1 MWVMMMRPS
10 KALSV
15 ARDETRERLHS
26 KDDDDVDSALS
37 HQQGR
42 GQRGPIL
49 QIGFGVNLAT
59 LFHCFWGTQKVETS
73 SVWCLTSRVCT

>member
-26 KDDDDVDSALS
+26 KDDDDVGSFIVSNFNFD
-37 HQQGR
+37 R
-42 GQRGPIL
+42 R
-49 QIGFGVNLAT
+49 
-59 LFHCFWGTQKVETS
+59 
-73 SVWCLTSRVCT
+73 